1 MNNFIWE
8 KTTWQL
14 KGSVSPEIFFTYI
27 VSKMLMKTK
36 YALIKHI
43 LDKIDSNRSNK
54 LGCYGVQLE
63 LCLAGVGVGLPFF
76 TEIVYLSYV

>member
-1 MNNFIWE
+1 
-8 KTTWQL
+8 
-14 KGSVSPEIFFTYI
+14 
-27 VSKMLMKTK
+27 MKTK
-36 YALIKHI
+36 YALLKHI

-76 TEIVYLSYV
+76 TAIVYLCYVKAVCRVSMFYHAWNWLKSL